1 MSQKVSAAVIAEIAV
16 VAAIYAA
23 LTVFLAPFSYGALQV
38 RLSEALM
45 LLCTFRKRWC
55 VSLTLGCMIANLFS
69 GMAADFLFGT
79 IATFV
84 AAILM
89 YNIKKPA
96 AASVVPAIA
105 NGFLVGGELW
115 IFADVPFLLG
125 FLGVAVGELIAV
137 AVVGLPILRAASRS
151 RLLCKLIG
159 MPYRDNAKKSDN
171 P

>member
-1 MSQKVSAAVIAEIAV
+1 MSRKVSAAVIAEIAV

-23 LTVFLAPFSYGALQV
+23 LTVFLAPFSYGAVQV
-38 RLSEALM
+38 RLSEVLM
-45 LLCTFRKRWC
+45 LLCVYRKRWC
-55 VSLTLGCMIANLFS
+55 ISLTIGCMIANLFS

-89 YNIKKPA
+89 YCVKKPA
-96 AASVVPAIA
+96 AASIIPAIA

-125 FLGVAVGELIAV
+125 FLGVAAGELIAV
-137 AVVGLPILRAASRS
+137 AVVGLPMLRAARGS
-151 RLLCKLIG
+151 RLLCRLVG
-159 MPYRDNAKKSDN
+159 MPYRDSTK
-171 P
+171 